1 MLLKMPSDGVGAV
14 VLAGVFKVLS
24 DFEDGFDCALWYLSG
39 VGVRGAGSVVVVL
52 GSHLLD
58 SGGVVRGSSGC

>member
-1 MLLKMPSDGVGAV
+1 MRWIVDAAGRGYFLLLKMPSDGVGAV

-39 VGVRGAGSVVVVL
+39 VGVRGPGAWL
-52 GSHLLD
+52 
-58 SGGVVRGSSGC
+58 

>member
-1 MLLKMPSDGVGAV
+1 MLLVVGLFLLLKVPADGVGAV

-39 VGVRGAGSVVVVL
+39 VGVRGPGAWL
-52 GSHLLD
+52 
-58 SGGVVRGSSGC
+58 